1 MLVVSFV
8 VVAVVV
14 CGTSVGVMSSMLR
27 GRGVGVGL
35 GGKSGLVCVWCKS
48 G

>member
-1 MLVVSFV
+1 MSFV

-14 CGTSVGVMSSMLR
+14 YGTSVGVMSGMLR

-35 GGKSGLVCVWCKS
+35 GGKSGSVCVWCKS